1 MNSNDFRKMMTLL
14 ESIEQGRPTHQLD
27 EIFGIFGR
35 GDKQGQLAD
44 EIKKTEIILN
54 SAIQAK
60 ELWEKLEGESQ
71 SAPIWLYFT
80 TDQHTSPGVVSNIRR
95 AAAIG
100 KFNTFFG
107 EYSFADTPYQQTDL
121 RINLERWD
129 NIAQPYDL
137 EYGGNGFYY
146 GNAVKLIQVYKCYNF
161 NFPTSSILY
170 KGKVI
175 ESGNYSGAGKTTF
188 VHTPKATAS
197 GNLQDENWRDNPD
210 SGHSFER
217 IVDIVKQYC
226 NWEDG
231 HSIGSFPPEG
241 VSLAPDGNGLDWG
254 INHFSEKLDE
264 LRKQRR

>member
-14 ESIEQGRPTHQLD
+14 ESIEQGSPTYQLD
-27 EIFGIFGR
+27 ELFGNKEKR
-35 GDKQGQLAD
+35 ERSAE
-44 EIKKTEIILN
+44 EIKKTEIIVR

-60 ELWEKLEGESQ
+60 DLWEKLEGESQ
-71 SAPIWLYFT
+71 SAPVWMYFT
-80 TDQHTSPGVVSNIRR
+80 TDQHTSPGVVSSIRR
-95 AAAIG
+95 AAATG

-107 EYSFADTPYQQTDL
+107 EYSFTDSPYQQTEL
-121 RINLERWD
+121 RVNLERWE

-137 EYGGNGFYY
+137 ESRGNGFYY

-170 KGKVI
+170 KGRVI
-175 ESGNYSGAGKTTF
+175 ESGNYSGAGNTTF

-197 GNLQDENWRDNPD
+197 GKLHDETWRDNPD
-210 SGHSFER
+210 SGHSAER